1 MGLWEERMSD
11 LIDVA
16 FGCLVLVFMLITLHM
31 LWVALRSK
39 KRVAKMYP
47 VQFAMRRSGK
57 WWTRPWFLTLLIA
70 VLILM
75 EWWRS
80 VHQP

>member
-1 MGLWEERMSD
+1 VEAWQEGMSE

-16 FGCLVLVFMLITLHM
+16 HASLVVVFMVIICYMVWIIH
-31 LWVALRSK
+31 RSK
-39 KRVAKMYP
+39 KRVAKVFP

-57 WWTRPWFLTLLIA
+57 WWTRPWFLVLLIA

-75 EWWRS
+75 ELWRGTR
-80 VHQP
+80 QL

>member
-1 MGLWEERMSD
+1 MGLWEKPISD

-16 FGCLVLVFMLITLHM
+16 SICLVVVFILIIWYM
-31 LWVALRSK
+31 IWVTLRSK

-57 WWTRPWFLTLLIA
+57 WWTRPWFLALLIA
-70 VLILM
+70 VLALM

>member
-1 MGLWEERMSD
+1 MSD

-16 FGCLVLVFMLITLHM
+16 FACLVVVFILIIWYM
-31 LWVALRSK
+31 IWVALRSK
-39 KRVAKMYP
+39 KRVAKIYP

-57 WWTRPWFLTLLIA
+57 WWTRPWFLALLIA

-80 VHQP
+80 VHRP